1 MRLKSYLPVALVACL
16 SLASCQDDTE
26 NFDNKVFSPTV
37 NPVSNIL
44 VKEGTVAETG
54 YVQASMLRS
63 LLE

>member
-44 VKEGTVAETG
+44 VK
-54 YVQASMLRS
+54 
-63 LLE
+63 